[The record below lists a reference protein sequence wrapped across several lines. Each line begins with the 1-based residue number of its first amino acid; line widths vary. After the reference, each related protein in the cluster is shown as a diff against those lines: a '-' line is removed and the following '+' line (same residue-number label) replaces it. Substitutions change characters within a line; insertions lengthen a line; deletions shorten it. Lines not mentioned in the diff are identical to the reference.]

1 MISALKSQSAAG
13 LDSEPTLSKMRFGTK
28 ITGWILAALLVALA
42 IFPDWFG
49 GEYFR
54 LSVLLAA
61 FGTLTLWVLIVIFF
75 SWVFRVC
82 GSWTRLA
89 RRAK

>member
-1 MISALKSQSAAG
+1 MNSAKKISC
-13 LDSEPTLSKMRFGTK
+13 
-28 ITGWILAALLVALA
+28 WILAVLFVALA

-61 FGTLTLWVLIVIFF
+61 FGTLMLWVSIVLLF
-75 SWVFRVC
+75 SWVFSAC
-82 GSWTRLA
+82 GSLTRLA

>member
-1 MISALKSQSAAG
+1 MNSAKNIS
-13 LDSEPTLSKMRFGTK
+13 
-28 ITGWILAALLVALA
+28 GWVLAALLVALA

-61 FGTLTLWVLIVIFF
+61 FGTLMLWVSLVIFF

-82 GSWTRLA
+82 GSLTRLT
-89 RRAK
+89 RRAKRPRFAS